1 VLQYGRCGKTE
12 LPRVEKKAMA
22 TAIKFGTSGWR
33 AIVADEFI
41 VSNIRLAVAGIAAY
55 VKTQPE
61 PHRVLVGRDPRFLG
75 ETFVDI
81 AAKVLAGAGVTPIVI
96 SDAAPTPAIAYAVRT
111 LKTSG
116 AINFT
121 ASHNPPEYNGIKFS
135 THDGAPALPDV
146 TKQIEAAIAGFGDGS
161 GIKDGAVPEGGFETA
176 DVKPAFLKRLEELV
190 NLKAIAKSGIKVV
203 YDPFWGAGRGY
214 SSDLLRDAGVTVET
228 VHDYRDVLFGG
239 HAPEPDDHLL
249 GDCKAK
255 MKEIGA
261 AIGIAT
267 DGDADRFGIVDADGT
282 FIQPNYI
289 VALLFDYL
297 VETRGWK
304 NGVAKSVATTNL
316 INALADYHKVPLYE
330 TPVGFKYIGELII
343 ADKITIGGEESAGL
357 TIRGHVPEKDGVI
370 AGLLVAEMVAV
381 RGKSLGVQ
389 LKELFAKVGSFY
401 PVRENF
407 HLTPEVKAAFTEKLK
422 ADPTE
427 LSGRK
432 VTQVVRTDG
441 LKLILEDGSWVCYRL
456 SGTEPVVRAYT
467 EARNEQDM
475 EALKAAAEKFVLS
488 S

>member
-1 VLQYGRCGKTE
+1 MT
-12 LPRVEKKAMA
+12 

-33 AIVADEFI
+33 AIVADEFT
-41 VSNIRLAVAGIAAY
+41 VANIRLAVAGIAAY

-96 SDAAPTPAIAYAVRT
+96 PDAAPTPAIAYAVRT

-135 THDGAPALPDV
+135 THDGAPALPEV
-146 TKQIEAAIAGFGDGS
+146 TKQIEAAIAGFGDGAS
-161 GIKDGAVPEGGFETA
+161 IPNADPPAGGFETT
-176 DVKPAFLKRLEELV
+176 DVKPAFLDRLNDLV
-190 NLKAIAKSGIKVV
+190 DLKAIAKSGIKVV
-203 YDPFWGAGRGY
+203 FDPFWGAGRGY
-214 SSDLLRDAGVTVET
+214 SCHALRSAGVGVET

-249 GDCKAK
+249 GDCKKK
-255 MKEIGA
+255 MKQIGA
-261 AIGIAT
+261 ALGIAT
-267 DGDADRFGIVDADGT
+267 DGDADRFGIVDADGA

-289 VALLFDYL
+289 IALLFDYL

-316 INALADYHKVPLYE
+316 VNALADYHKVPLYE

-343 ADKITIGGEESAGL
+343 ADKIAIGGEESAGL

-370 AGLLVAEMVAV
+370 AGLLVAEMVAT
-381 RGKSLGVQ
+381 RGKSLGTQ
-389 LKELFAKVGSFY
+389 LKELFGKVGSFY

-407 HLTPEVKAAFTEKLK
+407 RLTAEVKAAFTEKLK

-432 VTQVVRTDG
+432 VSRVVRTDG

-467 EARNEQDM
+467 EARSEQDM
-475 EALKAAAEKFVLS
+475 EALKAAAERFVLT
-488 S
+488 

>member
-1 VLQYGRCGKTE
+1 MT
-12 LPRVEKKAMA
+12 

-33 AIVADEFI
+33 SIVAEDFTFA
-41 VSNIRLAVAGIAAY
+41 NIWLAVAGIAAY

-75 ETFVDI
+75 ESFVDI
-81 AAKVLAGAGVTPIVI
+81 AAKVLAGAGVTPIMI

-135 THDGAPALPDV
+135 THDGAPALPEV
-146 TKQIEAAIAGFGDGS
+146 TKQIEAAIAGLGDGS
-161 GIKDGAVPEGGFETA
+161 GGIRDGAVPEGGFETA

-190 NLKAIAKSGIKVV
+190 DLKAIAKSGIKVV

-214 SSDLLRDAGVTVET
+214 SSDLLSGAGVAVET

-261 AIGIAT
+261 ALGIAA

-343 ADKITIGGEESAGL
+343 ADKIAIGGEESAGL
-357 TIRGHVPEKDGVI
+357 TIRGHVPEKDGII

-381 RGKSLGVQ
+381 RGKSLGTQ

-407 HLTPEVKAAFTEKLK
+407 HLTPEVKAAFTEKMK

-427 LSGRK
+427 LGGRK
-432 VTQVVRTDG
+432 VSSVVRTDG

-467 EARNEQDM
+467 EARSEQDM

>member
-1 VLQYGRCGKTE
+1 MT
-12 LPRVEKKAMA
+12 

-33 AIVADEFI
+33 AIVADEFT
-41 VSNIRLAVAGIAAY
+41 VANIRLAVAGIAAY
-55 VKTQPE
+55 VKSQPE

-75 ETFVDI
+75 ESFVDI

-96 SDAAPTPAIAYAVRT
+96 PDAAPTPAIAYAVRT
-111 LKTSG
+111 MGASG

-135 THDGAPALPDV
+135 THDGAPALPEV
-146 TKQIEAAIAGFGDGS
+146 TKQIEAAIAGLGDGS
-161 GIKDGAVPEGGFETA
+161 GIPNGNVPNGGFETA
-176 DVKPAFLKRLEELV
+176 DVKPAFLKRLEVLV
-190 NLKAIAKSGIKVV
+190 DLKAIAKSGIKVV

-214 SSDLLRDAGVTVET
+214 SSDLLSGAGVPCEM

-249 GDCKAK
+249 GDCKAR
-255 MKEIGA
+255 MREIGA
-261 AIGIAT
+261 ALGIAT

-289 VALLFDYL
+289 IALLFDYL

-316 INALADYHKVPLYE
+316 VNALADYHKVPLYE

-343 ADKITIGGEESAGL
+343 ADKIAIGGEESAGL

-381 RGKSLGVQ
+381 RGKSLSVQ

-407 HLTPEVKAAFTEKLK
+407 RLTPEVKAAFTEKLK
-422 ADPTE
+422 TDPTE

-432 VTQVVRTDG
+432 VGEVVRTDG
-441 LKLILEDGSWVCYRL
+441 LKLILDDGSWVCYRL

-467 EARNEQDM
+467 EARSEHDM

-488 S
+488 